1 LSFSIVRRRN
11 TIDGSI
17 EAVIR
22 GSAEALATM
31 VTDGHAG
38 RPLAR
43 VREVKS
49 NDVEGGEGFAAFTQE
64 PTGDPRRPDAIAPL
78 QNPL

>member
-1 LSFSIVRRRN
+1 LRFSIVRRRN

-17 EAVIR
+17 EAVIQ
-22 GSAEALATM
+22 GSAEALAKR

-43 VREVKS
+43 VREVKGGY
-49 NDVEGGEGFAAFTQE
+49 VEGRETFAAFTQH
-64 PTGDPRRPDAIAPL
+64 PTADPS
-78 QNPL
+78 